1 MIQLDSVSKKFGDHV
16 IFDHFSLE
24 IPEGDFVAV
33 TGTSGKGKSTLLN
46 MIGLL
51 EKHDSGSITIC
62 GHKNPKF
69 GSKEGILLLRNEIS
83 YIFQNFGLIENKTVD
98 YNMRIASRF
107 LGLSASEERKTLA
120 EALDQV
126 GIPNFGKKK
135 VYQLS
140 GGEQQRVA
148 LAKILVKPSSI
159 ILADEPTGSLDA
171 KNRDQ
176 VLSMLQDLN
185 RKGKTVVVV
194 THDPCV
200 EKCASS
206 IVKL

>member
-1 MIQLDSVSKKFGDHV
+1 VIKLNNVSKKFGDHV
-16 IFDHFSLE
+16 IFDNYCLE
-24 IPEGDFVAV
+24 ISKGDFVAI
-33 TGTSGKGKSTLLN
+33 TGPSGKGKTTLLN

-51 EKHDSGSITIC
+51 EKHDSGCITVN
-62 GHKNPKF
+62 GHNNPKF
-69 GSKEGILLLRNEIS
+69 GSREGILLLRNEIS
-83 YIFQNFGLIENKTVD
+83 YIFQNFGLIENKTVY
-98 YNMRIASRF
+98 YNMAIASRF
-107 LGLSASEERKTLA
+107 SGLGSGQERKKIA
-120 EALDQV
+120 EALEQV
-126 GIPNFGKKK
+126 GIAGFEKKK

-176 VLSMLQDLN
+176 VLSMLQDFN
-185 RKGKTVVVV
+185 KKGKTVVVV

-200 EKCASS
+200 EACASR